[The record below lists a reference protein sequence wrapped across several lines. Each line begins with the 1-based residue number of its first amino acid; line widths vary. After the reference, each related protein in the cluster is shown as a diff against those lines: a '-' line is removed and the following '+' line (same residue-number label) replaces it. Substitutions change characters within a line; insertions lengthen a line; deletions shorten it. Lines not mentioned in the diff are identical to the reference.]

1 MAKDTHV
8 VDSFENALFQHFSSD
23 RMGDEMAHI
32 LSKIT
37 INWGKLEQALYLSIK
52 SIDAKEADQ
61 WREEFF
67 STPALAQKRARA
79 RKNLQAI
86 VATSYPKLLELFRGA
101 LDDLQHIQNRR
112 NILSHGIWLPVETVN
127 EYPVQPLRYDNA
139 KMTFDPI
146 VVVDINYLNELLDD
160 MMEFI
165 NRIYS
170 IGSELLAHQQL
181 KKRGKR

>member
-8 VDSFENALFQHFSSD
+8 VNSFENALFQHFSSD

-170 IGSELLAHQQL
+170 IRLRAVGSSATKEA
-181 KKRGKR
+181 G